1 MKIVRY
7 LRALSVRLLFLLN
20 LPFSLLLLLSYLAPI
35 IPPTSN
41 SYLAI
46 LALGF
51 PFLLLANFVWALFW
65 LFRRKR
71 LFYLPAI
78 CMLLGFPYFSQTYG
92 LRFSA
97 QRAAPAGFR
106 LMSYNMRYFNT
117 GLYRKEADLLR
128 EQNRFLAYL
137 RKENPHIL
145 AAQECSGRGVAS
157 TQRFKD
163 SLLQMGLSYQHLGGG
178 SSLGIFSRYPLINLG
193 QIRFEGSHNGAIF
206 ADIIGP
212 KDTFR
217 LYAVHLQSTRLG
229 QDAGEVLKKENLKS
243 LNDKKTQD
251 TYYRIGSKLSN
262 AFELRSIQAQAIVKH
277 ASASPHPVFI
287 LGDFN
292 DTPLSYS
299 YRLLAKGRKDSFIEQ
314 GSGLGASYAGGLPGL
329 RIDYIL
335 LPKSC
340 KVYNHRLQAEAI
352 SDHRAVISDCECL

>member
-1 MKIVRY
+1 M
-7 LRALSVRLLFLLN
+7 
-20 LPFSLLLLLSYLAPI
+20 
-35 IPPTSN
+35 
-41 SYLAI
+41 
-46 LALGF
+46 
-51 PFLLLANFVWALFW
+51 
-65 LFRRKR
+65 
-71 LFYLPAI
+71 
-78 CMLLGFPYFSQTYG
+78 
-92 LRFSA
+92 
-97 QRAAPAGFR
+97 
-106 LMSYNMRYFNT
+106 MSYNMRYFNT
-117 GLYRKEADLLR
+117 GLYRKDADLLR

-137 RKENPHIL
+137 KKENPHIL

-157 TQRFKD
+157 TQRFRD

-206 ADIIGP
+206 ADVVGP

-262 AFELRSIQAQAIVKH
+262 AFELRAIQAQAIVKH
-277 ASASPHPVFI
+277 ATASPHPVFI
-287 LGDFN
+287 MGDFN

-314 GSGLGASYAGGLPGL
+314 GSGLGPVMRGACLACGSTIFYC
-329 RIDYIL
+329 
-335 LPKSC
+335 PK
-340 KVYNHRLQAEAI
+340 
-352 SDHRAVISDCECL
+352 AVRPIIIVCRPRRYLIIGQ